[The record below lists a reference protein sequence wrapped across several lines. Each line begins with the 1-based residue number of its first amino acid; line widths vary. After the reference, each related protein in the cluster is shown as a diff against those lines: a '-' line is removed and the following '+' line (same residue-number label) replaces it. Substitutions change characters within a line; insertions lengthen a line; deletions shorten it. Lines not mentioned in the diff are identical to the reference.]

1 MLLPS
6 FITWHVNKSDLTAVD
21 KKKKTTLCLQRMSF
35 ALLKMRMA
43 ERLGDNFLPF
53 AWRSQKP

>member
-21 KKKKTTLCLQRMSF
+21 KKKHNSVSPENVLCSP
-35 ALLKMRMA
+35 
-43 ERLGDNFLPF
+43 ENEDG
-53 AWRSQKP
+53 